1 MISTMQ
7 KADVESFDFKASLVD
22 AIPHLRAFAR
32 SLTHNADFADDLVHD
47 AVLRALDAAE
57 QFTPGTNFR
66 AWIFTILRNHFYNE
80 VKRWRGRVV
89 SLTDS
94 QANLRKIDPQQ
105 EANLEFDDFQRA
117 FWQLSPNQRE
127 VLTLVGAEGLT
138 YDEAAQIC
146 NCCVGTVKS
155 RVSRAR
161 YELKRLMSDDSLVL
175 RRIELAKACKD
186 QNRAPLRLKK
196 IGDN

>member
-1 MISTMQ
+1 MINTMQ
-7 KADVESFDFKASLVD
+7 KTDAETFDFKASLVD
-22 AIPHLRAFAR
+22 SIPHLRAFAR

-89 SLTDS
+89 SLTDN
-94 QANLRKIDPQQ
+94 QANLRKVDPQQ
-105 EANLEFDDFQRA
+105 EANLEFDDFRRA

-175 RRIELAKACKD
+175 RRIEFARACKGRD
-186 QNRAPLRLKK
+186 GAPLRLKK
-196 IGDN
+196 VADR